1 MTNKPKFGA
10 GSMSGEEVESQSEV
24 KKEDTVETAT
34 AFAEKT
40 TEEAAE
46 SVEAKISPTSKS
58 FGAGNGNSNT
68 SDAKKQSSIVGIFKS
83 QGVSFWIISYVASY
97 VIYSFLS

>member
-34 AFAEKT
+34 DVYQDLIDIT
-40 TEEAAE
+40 N
-46 SVEAKISPTSKS
+46 
-58 FGAGNGNSNT
+58 GAT
-68 SDAKKQSSIVGIFKS
+68 PVQFKYIGIRK
-83 QGVSFWIISYVASY
+83 
-97 VIYSFLS
+97 